1 MTPARLAQR
10 RAAKAQRRKAILR
23 AKREEEMGGRHVHIF
38 SDEALAPRSSVGKAS
53 AALLEVADPLL
64 ELARDQGEMEKALAL
79 ALVAWNLS
87 LLPMT
92 ERMNRTARV
101 MEDIVPGFAEDEQVT
116 REELCDDFCEMM
128 AALISRKL
136 QLFPL
141 DDRQLADVRVHER
154 RKRMHVIVTSL
165 IDVAA

>member
-23 AKREEEMGGRHVHIF
+23 AKRQVEMGGRHVHIF
-38 SDEALAPRSSVGKAS
+38 SDEALAPRSSVGNAS

-64 ELARDQGEMEKALAL
+64 ELARDHGEMNKALAL
-79 ALVAWNLS
+79 ALLAWNLS
-87 LLPMT
+87 LLPVS
-92 ERMNRTARV
+92 ERAKPMANI
-101 MEDIVPGFAEDEQVT
+101 MESIISGPAEDEQIT
-116 REELCDDFCEMM
+116 REELCDDFREMM

-141 DDRQLADVRVHER
+141 DDRQLADVQVRQG
-154 RKRMHVIVTSL
+154 RKRFHVTVTSL
-165 IDVAA
+165 LDVAA